1 VKCQGEGFLD
11 TGNGLRDPLSQR
23 PVVVAEYELLKEC
36 FPDDCKLA
44 MKNFRDDNDILQALS
59 KSSWA
64 NRIRVI
70 PFSSIGKKNGLM
82 VGLRCDEII
91 VDPGKTNILYKNL
104 VVGIYMDKL
113 SAKDNYQLLIPS
125 EILEKI

>member
-1 VKCQGEGFLD
+1 
-11 TGNGLRDPLSQR
+11 
-23 PVVVAEYELLKEC
+23 
-36 FPDDCKLA
+36 
-44 MKNFRDDNDILQALS
+44 
-59 KSSWA
+59 
-64 NRIRVI
+64 
-70 PFSSIGKKNGLM
+70 M

-113 SAKDNYQLLIPS
+113 SAKENYQLLIPS